1 MSINTD
7 VTVIVVTYNSA
18 HCIAR
23 LAEGLQHHDS
33 IIFVDNASADDTVVQ
48 INQHLPHAIV
58 IAQKRNLGFGAATNR
73 RGAVLIAREGIG
85 NVFQYHDRTRSHG
98 SAGQMPHKAFD
109 VI

>member
-33 IIFVDNASADDTVVQ
+33 IVFVDNASADDTVVQ
-48 INQHLPHAIV
+48 INKHLPHAIV
-58 IAQKRNLGFGAATNR
+58 IAQKRNLGFGAANNAALAQVKTPYVWFF
-73 RGAVLIAREGIG
+73 GAL
-85 NVFQYHDRTRSHG
+85 FTL
-98 SAGQMPHKAFD
+98 FD
-109 VI
+109 FMLTDQTIDF